1 MKLNHTAAIFGMTA
15 IGLATVGCQRD
26 LTPVSPLITHPLTHE
41 SDCPLDGIWSAHK
54 TGEFIKRKT
63 LYVHFAPLG
72 TTLIEGKYPKE
83 AQAMKKLMH
92 DHLVKYVGTGL
103 QDINNRAHT
112 NWQVTETPGQADIV
126 IETAIVKLKP
136 TKGVVN
142 AIGTIG
148 SFFSPIPGTGTIIS
162 QFTKGGIGIE
172 GRIVDTR
179 TKRSLFEFKDTNK
192 DNTIIFSFNDYG
204 RFGHDEES
212 LEKWAKILAKL
223 IVEGAKDT
231 LPKTGA

>member
-1 MKLNHTAAIFGMTA
+1 MKPNHTAAIFGMMA
-15 IGLATVGCQRD
+15 IGLASVGCQRD
-26 LTPVSPLITHPLTHE
+26 LPPGSPLITHPLVHE
-41 SDCPLDGIWSAHK
+41 SSCPLDGIWSARK
-54 TGEFIKRKT
+54 TGELTKRKT
-63 LYVHFAPLG
+63 LYVHFSPLG

-83 AQAMKKLMH
+83 AQAMKTLMH
-92 DHLVKYVGTGL
+92 DPLVKHVGGAL
-103 QDINNRAHT
+103 AEIHNKAHT
-112 NWQVTETPGQADIV
+112 NWQVTEKPGQADIV

-136 TKGVVN
+136 TKGVIN

-192 DNTIIFSFNDYG
+192 DETIIFSFNDYG

-212 LEKWAKILAKL
+212 LEKWAQILAKL
-223 IVEGAKDT
+223 IISGAKDT
-231 LPKTGA
+231 LPKTAA

>member
-1 MKLNHTAAIFGMTA
+1 MKLNHTAAIFGMATA
-15 IGLATVGCQRD
+15 GIASVGCQRD
-26 LTPVSPLITHPLTHE
+26 LTPVSPLITHPLVHE
-41 SDCPLDGIWSAHK
+41 KTCPLDGVWSAPK
-54 TGEFIKRKT
+54 TGDFTKRKT

-72 TTLIEGKYPKE
+72 TTFIEGKYPKE

-92 DHLVKYVGTGL
+92 DHLVKHVGAGL
-103 QDINNRAHT
+103 ADINNMAHT
-112 NWQVTETPGQADIV
+112 DWQVTETPGQADIV

-136 TKGVVN
+136 TQGVVN

-179 TKRSLFEFKDTNK
+179 TKRPLFEFKDTNK
-192 DNTIIFSFNDYG
+192 DETILFSFNDYG

-212 LEKWAKILAKL
+212 LEKWAQILAKL
-223 IVEGAKDT
+223 IVTGAKDA
-231 LPKTGA
+231 LPKTAA